1 MTPLLGIDA
10 YHGDQ
15 PLSFHDLAQ
24 SGVSFCF
31 LKASQGSHSTDPAYQ
46 GYYARAKSV
55 GLIVGAYHFFTA
67 DDPKQQAAH
76 FLGASKLSKGDLV
89 HVLDVETYFG
99 GVGAAALACAEEIK
113 DQTGRNPIIYSG
125 DSFFQDNLRDAFPV
139 DDFTLWIARY
149 SSQHPQTSSAFWQ
162 FTDSGHYP
170 NNPPLDSNRFYGT
183 LDDLKSHCL

>member
-15 PLSFHDLAQ
+15 PLSFHDLVS

-31 LKASQGSHSTDPAYQ
+31 LKASQGVGSTDPAYQ

-67 DDPKQQAAH
+67 DDPVRQAAH
-76 FLGASKLSKGDLV
+76 FLNAAKLSKGDLV

-125 DSFFQDNLRDAFPV
+125 RAFYHDNLETHFPAG
-139 DDFTLWIARY
+139 DYTLWLAEYGPR
-149 SSQHPQTSSAFWQ
+149 PDVACPFWQ
-162 FTDSGHYP
+162 FSDHGEYP

-183 LDDLKSHCL
+183 LEDLKSHCL